1 MFESL
6 GSLIGLAIFII
17 IMIACQKAIKEGLK
31 MSGRSSWILAAC
43 VATLAV
49 IGMIDPSYKDS
60 SEIHLIPLVLVLYTT
75 LGLSILILLTIAFLR
90 KYRNKSS
97 DQFIQWSA
105 DTDPD
110 SNKYI
115 KK

>member
-1 MFESL
+1 MYESL
-6 GSLIGLAIFII
+6 GSLIGLAVFII

-31 MSGRSSWILAAC
+31 MAGRSSWILAAC

-49 IGMIDPSYKDS
+49 IGMIDASNKDS
-60 SEIHLIPLVLVLYTT
+60 SEAHLIPLVLVLYAA
-75 LGLSILILLTIAFLR
+75 LGLSILILLIIAFLR

-97 DQFIQWSA
+97 NQFIKWSEDA
-105 DTDPD
+105 DTD
-110 SNKYI
+110 STKHM